1 MLDIE
6 IHTQTQTWITP
17 GRSHNQQQH
26 SPALQL
32 LDEQERL
39 GDSTEMRMLRQ
50 TLFGLLSLEQ
60 DDLVGLVVL
69 DGVEVVLQMLEHSLV
84 LWLGSWRSL
93 PEKDGDGHMIF
104 IN

>member
-1 MLDIE
+1 MQML
-6 IHTQTQTWITP
+6 
-17 GRSHNQQQH
+17 G
-26 SPALQL
+26 
-32 LDEQERL
+32 
-39 GDSTEMRMLRQ
+39 Q

-69 DGVEVVLQMLEHSLV
+69 DGVEVVLQMLEHPLV

-93 PEKDGDGHMIF
+93 PEKDGDGPKIF